1 MVIDYKDWSPA
12 QREAALHSMQA
23 HFERTRGYSTW
34 RPNSLELVLARLD
47 SGEIT
52 ACLIEGFL
60 LFYSVSQSWST
71 EDYLLYEQFLTRA
84 QPHGSFADYVAG
96 LKQLC
101 ARYGCVAI
109 ETGNGVLR
117 PGLRRQY
124 ERAGFIKTNET
135 YFLEVQPNGQ
145 K

>member
-12 QREAALHSMQA
+12 QHEAADTAMLA

-34 RPNSLELVLARLD
+34 RPNSYELVKTRLAN
-47 SGEIT
+47 GEIT
-52 ACLIEGFL
+52 SCFIAGFL
-60 LFYSVSQSWST
+60 LFYDVGQAWST

-84 QPHGSFADYVAG
+84 MPHGTFKDYVDG
-96 LKQLC
+96 LRQLC
-101 ARYGCVAI
+101 SRYGCTAI
-109 ETGNGVLR
+109 ESGNGVLR

-135 YFLEVQPNGQ
+135 YFMEVTPNGQ